1 MRPPHSLARAF
12 PPVSAEGFLPGLA
25 EGFPT
30 VFAGAFLPGF
40 PRAGAGRPGNKVGAM
55 AERTLDLALDAP
67 ELTARLVDFPSVSGE
82 EKELADAIE
91 AALRTLPH
99 LTVDRHGNNVVAR
112 THLGRPERVVLAGH
126 IDTVPIAG
134 NVPSR
139 LDEDGILWGCG
150 TSDMK
155 SGVAVQLRI
164 AATVP
169 EPNRDLTF
177 VFYDNEEV
185 AAHLNGLGHV
195 AEAHPDW
202 LEGDFA
208 VLLEPSDAQVEGGCQ
223 GTLRVILRTEGERAH
238 SARSWMGSNAIHAA
252 GPILAALAAYEPRRP
267 VVDGLEYH
275 EGLNAVRIEG
285 GVATNVIPDACTV
298 TVNYRYA
305 PDRTAEEALA
315 HVREVFAGCAIAEF
329 TVDDHSGAAMPGLS
343 HPAAKAFMAAVGGTA
358 QPKFGWTDVSRF
370 GDLGVPA
377 VNYGPGD
384 ALYAHKRDEHVATAR
399 ITHCEERLRSWLTS

>member
-1 MRPPHSLARAF
+1 
-12 PPVSAEGFLPGLA
+12 
-25 EGFPT
+25 
-30 VFAGAFLPGF
+30 
-40 PRAGAGRPGNKVGAM
+40 M
-55 AERTLDLALDAP
+55 AESTLDLTLDGPA
-67 ELTARLVDFPSVSGE
+67 LTAALVDFPSVSGE
-82 EKELADAIE
+82 EKDLADAIE
-91 AALRTLPH
+91 SALRTLPH

-112 THLGRPERVVLAGH
+112 TNLGRGERVILAGH

-139 LDEDGILWGCG
+139 LDADGVLWGCG
-150 TSDMK
+150 TTDMK

-185 AAHLNGLGHV
+185 AAHLNGLGHI
-195 AEAHPDW
+195 ADAHPDW

-208 VLLEPSDAQVEGGCQ
+208 ILLEGSDAEVEGGCQ
-223 GTLRVILRTEGERAH
+223 GTLRVFLRTEGERAH

-252 GPILAALAAYEPRRP
+252 APILARLAAYEPRRP
-267 VVDGLEYH
+267 VIDGLEYH

-285 GVATNVIPDACTV
+285 GVANNVIPDACTV
-298 TVNYRYA
+298 VVNYRYA
-305 PDRTAEEALA
+305 PDLGPDEALA
-315 HVREVFAGCAIAEF
+315 HVREVFDGCGVAEF

-343 HPAAKAFMAAVGGTA
+343 HPAAKAFMDAVGGTA
-358 QPKFGWTDVSRF
+358 RPKFGWTDVARF
-370 GDLGVPA
+370 GALGVPA

-384 ALYAHKRDEHVATAR
+384 PIFAHKRDEHVRVDR
-399 ITHCEERLRSWLTS
+399 IVRCEERLRSWLTI

>member
-1 MRPPHSLARAF
+1 MSETMLD
-12 PPVSAEGFLPGLA
+12 L
-25 EGFPT
+25 
-30 VFAGAFLPGF
+30 
-40 PRAGAGRPGNKVGAM
+40 
-55 AERTLDLALDAP
+55 TLDGPA
-67 ELTARLVDFPSVSGE
+67 LTARLVDFPSVSGE
-82 EKELADAIE
+82 EKPLADAIE
-91 AALRTLPH
+91 QALRALPH

-112 THLGRPERVVLAGH
+112 TRLGRGERIILAGH

-139 LDEDGILWGCG
+139 LDADGVLWGCG

-185 AAHLNGLGHV
+185 AAHLNGLGHL

-208 VLLEPSDAQVEGGCQ
+208 VLLEPSDGQVEGGCQ
-223 GTLRVILRTEGERAH
+223 GTLRILLRMTGERAH

-252 GPILAALAAYEPRRP
+252 APVLDRLAAYEPRRP
-267 VVDGLEYH
+267 VIDGLEYR

-285 GVATNVIPDACTV
+285 GVANNVIPDECTV
-298 TVNYRYA
+298 VVNYRYA
-305 PDRTAEEALA
+305 PDRGEEEALA
-315 HVREVFAGCAIAEF
+315 HVREVFADCGVADL
-329 TVDDHSGAAMPGLS
+329 TVDDHSGAALPGLS
-343 HPAAKAFMAAVGGTA
+343 HPAAAAFMAAVGGTA

-370 GDLGVPA
+370 GGLGVPA

-384 ALYAHKRDEHVATAR
+384 ALLAHKRDERVAVER
-399 ITHCEERLRSWLTS
+399 ITHCEKRLRDWLTG

>member
-1 MRPPHSLARAF
+1 MPES
-12 PPVSAEGFLPGLA
+12 
-25 EGFPT
+25 
-30 VFAGAFLPGF
+30 
-40 PRAGAGRPGNKVGAM
+40 
-55 AERTLDLALDAP
+55 TLDLTLDGPA
-67 ELTARLVDFPSVSGE
+67 LTARLVDFPSVSGD

-91 AALRTLPH
+91 TALRTLPH

-112 THLGRPERVVLAGH
+112 TNLARDERVVLAGH
-126 IDTVPIAG
+126 IDTVPIAD

-139 LDEDGILWGCG
+139 LDENGVLWGCG

-195 AEAHPDW
+195 ADAHPDW
-202 LEGDFA
+202 LAGDFA

-223 GTLRVILRTEGERAH
+223 GTLRVFLRTEGERAH

-252 GPILAALAAYEPRRP
+252 APILTRLAAYEPRRP
-267 VVDGLEYH
+267 VIDGLEYR
-275 EGLNAVRIEG
+275 EGLNAVRIEA
-285 GVATNVIPDACTV
+285 GVANNVIPDACTV
-298 TVNYRYA
+298 VVNYRYA
-305 PDRTAEEALA
+305 PDRSPEDALA
-315 HVREVFAGCAIAEF
+315 HVHEVFADCGVVEF

-343 HPAAKAFMAAVGGTA
+343 HPAAKAFMEAVGGTA

-370 GDLGVPA
+370 GELGVPA

-384 ALYAHKRDEHVATAR
+384 PLLAHKRNEHVAVDR
-399 ITHCEERLRSWLTS
+399 ITYCEDRLRSWLTS

>member
-1 MRPPHSLARAF
+1 
-12 PPVSAEGFLPGLA
+12 
-25 EGFPT
+25 
-30 VFAGAFLPGF
+30 
-40 PRAGAGRPGNKVGAM
+40 M
-55 AERTLDLALDAP
+55 ADRTLDLALDGPA
-67 ELTARLVDFPSVSGE
+67 LTARLVDFPSVSGE

-91 AALRTLPH
+91 AALRELPH

-126 IDTVPIAG
+126 IDTVPIAE

-139 LDEDGILWGCG
+139 LDENGVLWGCG

-195 AEAHPDW
+195 ADAHPDW

-208 VLLEPSDAQVEGGCQ
+208 VLLEPSDSQVEGGCQ

-252 GPILAALAAYEPRRP
+252 TPILTALAAYEPRRP
-267 VVDGLEYH
+267 VIDGLEYR
-275 EGLNAVRIEG
+275 EGLNAVKIEG

-305 PDRTAEEALA
+305 PDRTAEEALV
-315 HVREVFAGCAIAEF
+315 HVREVFADCAIAEF
-329 TVDDHSGAAMPGLS
+329 TVDDHSTAAMPGLS
-343 HPAAKAFMAAVGGTA
+343 HPAAKAFMVAVGGTA

-384 ALYAHKRDEHVATAR
+384 ALYAHKRDEHVVTAR

>member
-1 MRPPHSLARAF
+1 MPES
-12 PPVSAEGFLPGLA
+12 
-25 EGFPT
+25 
-30 VFAGAFLPGF
+30 
-40 PRAGAGRPGNKVGAM
+40 
-55 AERTLDLALDAP
+55 TLDLTLDGPA
-67 ELTARLVDFPSVSGE
+67 LTARLVDFPSVSGQE
-82 EKELADAIE
+82 EELADAIE
-91 AALRTLPH
+91 SALRTLPH

-112 THLGRPERVVLAGH
+112 TNLGRAERVVLAGH
-126 IDTVPIAG
+126 IDTVPIAD

-139 LDEDGILWGCG
+139 LDDDGVLWGCG

-195 AEAHPDW
+195 ADAHPEW
-202 LEGDFA
+202 LAGDFA
-208 VLLEPSDAQVEGGCQ
+208 VLLEGTDGQVEGGCQ
-223 GTLRVILRTEGERAH
+223 GTLRVFLRTEGERAH

-252 GPILAALAAYEPRRP
+252 APILARLAAYEPRRP
-267 VVDGLEYH
+267 VIDGLEYR

-285 GVATNVIPDACTV
+285 GVANNVIPDACTV
-298 TVNYRYA
+298 VVNYRYA
-305 PDRTAEEALA
+305 PDRTAEKALA
-315 HVREVFAGCAIAEF
+315 HVHEVFAGCGVVEF

-343 HPAAKAFMAAVGGTA
+343 HPAAEAFMAAVGGTA
-358 QPKFGWTDVSRF
+358 HPKFGWTDVSRF
-370 GDLGVPA
+370 SSLGVPA

-384 ALYAHKRDEHVATAR
+384 PLLAHKRNEHVAVDR
-399 ITHCEERLRSWLTS
+399 ITHCEERLRSWLTN

>member
-1 MRPPHSLARAF
+1 MPES
-12 PPVSAEGFLPGLA
+12 S
-25 EGFPT
+25 
-30 VFAGAFLPGF
+30 
-40 PRAGAGRPGNKVGAM
+40 
-55 AERTLDLALDAP
+55 LDLTLAGPA
-67 ELTARLVDFPSVSGE
+67 LTARLVDFPSVSGQ

-91 AALRTLPH
+91 SALRTLPH
-99 LTVDRHGNNVVAR
+99 LTVDRHGNNIVAR
-112 THLGRPERVVLAGH
+112 THLGRAERVVLAGH
-126 IDTVPIAG
+126 IDTVPIAD

-139 LDEDGILWGCG
+139 LDENGVLWGCG

-195 AEAHPDW
+195 ADAHPDW

-208 VLLEPSDAQVEGGCQ
+208 VLLEGSDAEVEGGCQ
-223 GTLRVILRTEGERAH
+223 GTLRVFLRTEGERSH

-252 GPILAALAAYEPRRP
+252 APVLARLAAYEPRRP
-267 VVDGLEYH
+267 VIDGLEYR

-285 GVATNVIPDACTV
+285 GVANNVIPDACTV
-298 TVNYRYA
+298 VVNYRYA
-305 PDRTAEEALA
+305 PDRGPEEALA
-315 HVREVFAGCAIAEF
+315 HVHEVFADCGVVEF
-329 TVDDHSGAAMPGLS
+329 TVDDHSGAAMPGLA

-358 QPKFGWTDVSRF
+358 RPKFGWTDVSRF
-370 GDLGVPA
+370 GALGVPA

-384 ALYAHKRDEHVATAR
+384 PLLAHKRDEHVKVDR
-399 ITHCEERLRSWLTS
+399 ITHCEERLRSWLTG

>member
-1 MRPPHSLARAF
+1 MPES
-12 PPVSAEGFLPGLA
+12 
-25 EGFPT
+25 
-30 VFAGAFLPGF
+30 
-40 PRAGAGRPGNKVGAM
+40 
-55 AERTLDLALDAP
+55 TLDLTLDGPA
-67 ELTARLVDFPSVSGE
+67 LTARLVDFPSVSGD

-91 AALRTLPH
+91 AALRALPY

-112 THLGRPERVVLAGH
+112 TQLGRAERVVLAGH
-126 IDTVPIAG
+126 IDTVPIAD

-139 LDEDGILWGCG
+139 LDENGVLWGCG

-195 AEAHPDW
+195 ADAHPDW

-223 GTLRVILRTEGERAH
+223 GTLRVFLRTEGERAH

-252 GPILAALAAYEPRRP
+252 APILGRLAAYEPRRP
-267 VVDGLEYH
+267 VIDGLEYR
-275 EGLNAVRIEG
+275 EGLNAVRIEA
-285 GVATNVIPDACTV
+285 GVANNVIPDACTV
-298 TVNYRYA
+298 VVNYRYA
-305 PDRTAEEALA
+305 PDRSAEEALA
-315 HVREVFAGCAIAEF
+315 HVHEVFADCGVVEF

-343 HPAAKAFMAAVGGTA
+343 HPAAEAFMAAVGGTA

-370 GDLGVPA
+370 GALGVPA

-384 ALYAHKRDEHVATAR
+384 ALLAHKRNEHVVVDR
-399 ITHCEERLRSWLTS
+399 ITHCEERLRSWLTG

>member
-1 MRPPHSLARAF
+1 
-12 PPVSAEGFLPGLA
+12 
-25 EGFPT
+25 
-30 VFAGAFLPGF
+30 
-40 PRAGAGRPGNKVGAM
+40 M
-55 AERTLDLALDAP
+55 AESTLDLTLDGPA
-67 ELTARLVDFPSVSGE
+67 LTAALVDFPSVSGE

-91 AALRTLPH
+91 SALRTLPH

-112 THLGRPERVVLAGH
+112 TNLGRGERVILAGH
-126 IDTVPIAG
+126 IDTVPIAD

-139 LDEDGILWGCG
+139 LDADGLLWGCG
-150 TSDMK
+150 TTDMK

-185 AAHLNGLGHV
+185 AAHLNGLGHI
-195 AEAHPDW
+195 ADAHPDW

-208 VLLEPSDAQVEGGCQ
+208 ILLEGSDAEVEGGCQ
-223 GTLRVILRTEGERAH
+223 GTLRVFLRTEGERAH

-252 GPILAALAAYEPRRP
+252 APVLARLAAYEPRRP
-267 VVDGLEYH
+267 VIDGLEYH

-285 GVATNVIPDACTV
+285 GVANNVIPDACTV
-298 TVNYRYA
+298 VVNYRYA
-305 PDRTAEEALA
+305 PDLGPDEALA
-315 HVREVFAGCAIAEF
+315 HVREVFDGCGVAEF

-343 HPAAKAFMAAVGGTA
+343 HPAAKAFMDAVGGTPR
-358 QPKFGWTDVSRF
+358 PKFGWTDVARF
-370 GDLGVPA
+370 GALGVPA

-384 ALYAHKRDEHVATAR
+384 PVFAHKRDEHVRVDR
-399 ITHCEERLRSWLTS
+399 IVRCEERLRSWLTI

>member
-1 MRPPHSLARAF
+1 MPES
-12 PPVSAEGFLPGLA
+12 
-25 EGFPT
+25 
-30 VFAGAFLPGF
+30 
-40 PRAGAGRPGNKVGAM
+40 
-55 AERTLDLALDAP
+55 TLDLTLDGPA
-67 ELTARLVDFPSVSGE
+67 LTARLVDFPSVSGD

-91 AALRTLPH
+91 TALRALPH
-99 LTVDRHGNNVVAR
+99 LAVDRYGNNVVAR
-112 THLGRPERVVLAGH
+112 TQLGRAERVVLAGH
-126 IDTVPIAG
+126 IDTVPIAD

-139 LDEDGILWGCG
+139 LDENGVLWGCG

-195 AEAHPDW
+195 ADAHPDW

-208 VLLEPSDAQVEGGCQ
+208 VLLEPSDGQVEGGCQ
-223 GTLRVILRTEGERAH
+223 GTLRVFLRTEGERAH

-252 GPILAALAAYEPRRP
+252 APILGRLAAYEPRRP
-267 VVDGLEYH
+267 VIDGLEYH
-275 EGLNAVRIEG
+275 EGLNAVRIEA
-285 GVATNVIPDACTV
+285 GVANNVIPDACTV
-298 TVNYRYA
+298 VVNYRYA
-305 PDRTAEEALA
+305 PDRSAEEALA
-315 HVREVFAGCAIAEF
+315 HVHEVFADCGVVEF

-343 HPAAKAFMAAVGGTA
+343 HPAAEAFMAAVGGTA

-370 GDLGVPA
+370 GALGVPA

-384 ALYAHKRDEHVATAR
+384 ALLAHKRNEHVAVDR
-399 ITHCEERLRSWLTS
+399 ITHCEERLRSWLTG